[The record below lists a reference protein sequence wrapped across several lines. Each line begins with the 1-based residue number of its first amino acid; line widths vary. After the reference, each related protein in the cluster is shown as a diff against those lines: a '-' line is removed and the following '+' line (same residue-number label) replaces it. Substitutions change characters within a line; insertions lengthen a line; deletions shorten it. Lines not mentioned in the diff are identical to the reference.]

1 MKTQLVVKE
10 KQISSEMEQVRLD
23 FNIDEF
29 EYYLS

>member
-23 FNIDEF
+23 FNIDK
-29 EYYLS
+29 YSLS